1 MGLLPVASLRPLQIL
16 WPFDLEHS
24 CGIYFG
30 TLEDRTI
37 NFLYR
42 LVFLIA
48 LTFGGTV
55 SETEYCTIVISWI
68 FFFFFWLA
76 ELVGGDF
83 VRFAPLCDA
92 KVYGK

>member
-16 WPFDLEHS
+16 WLFDLEHS

-30 TLEDRTI
+30 TLEDLTI

-48 LTFGGTV
+48 FTFGGTI
-55 SETEYCTIVISWI
+55 SETEYLKIVISWI
-68 FFFFFWLA
+68 FFFFFCL
-76 ELVGGDF
+76 LN
-83 VRFAPLCDA
+83 
-92 KVYGK
+92 